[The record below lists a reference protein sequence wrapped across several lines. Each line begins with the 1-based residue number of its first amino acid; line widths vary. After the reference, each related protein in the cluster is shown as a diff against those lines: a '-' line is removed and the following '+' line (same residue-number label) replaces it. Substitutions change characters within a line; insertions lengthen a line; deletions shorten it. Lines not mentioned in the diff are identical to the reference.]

1 MQTLIDAQ
9 KKLLPDLLEIMQKR
23 YQILQ
28 HIRLMQP
35 IGRRVL
41 STNLGISERVLRSE
55 VQFLKEQNLIDVSS
69 AGMSV
74 TLEGSELLKNLED
87 MMKEVSG
94 LKDLEKQI
102 KSLLDIKDV
111 IVVAGDSDL
120 SPWVKKE
127 MGRAC
132 VACMKERLTH
142 QSIVAV
148 TGGTT
153 LAAVAEMMTPE
164 LKQID
169 ILFVPARGGLGE
181 DVKNQANTICARMAE
196 KAMGNYRL
204 LHVPDQLSDEAYQSM
219 IEEPAIKEV
228 LELIRSS
235 NMVIH
240 GIGDAIT
247 MAERRK
253 TPREEIE
260 KIKQRHAVAEAFG
273 YYFNQEGE
281 VVHKVKTMG
290 IQLEDVKK
298 VEHVIAVAGGASK
311 AKAIKAYMKQAH
323 HSVLI
328 TDEGAARELIRE

>member
-55 VQFLKEQNLIDVSS
+55 VQFLKEQNLIDISS

-94 LKDLEKQI
+94 LKDLEKKI

-132 VACMKERLTH
+132 VACMKERLTS

-253 TPREEIE
+253 TAQEEME
-260 KIKQRHAVAEAFG
+260 KIKHHHAVAEAFG